1 MTATKRKITVLP
13 GDGIGPEVVDA
24 ALVIVKATGAPVE
37 FEKCEAGARAFQKG
51 VVTGIPK
58 ETIESIERTR
68 VVLKGPLETPIG
80 YGNRSANVTLR
91 TLFETYGNIRPVRE
105 LPGVQTAFTGRNL
118 DIVIVRENIEDLYAG
133 IEYMQTPG
141 VAEGLKLI
149 SREGCEKIVKLAFA
163 FAIAEERK
171 RVHCATKS
179 NIMKLTEGL
188 LQHTFE
194 EFAPQYPSIEAKH
207 ILIDNCAHQLAMRP
221 EQFDVIVT
229 TNMNGDI
236 LSDLTSG
243 LTGGLGFAP
252 SANIGND
259 VSIFEAVHGSAPD
272 IAGKNKANPT
282 ALILSAAMMLR
293 HIGEGKAAN
302 DVEQAVLV
310 SLESGVR
317 TSDMIGVR
325 NPAST
330 TEFTNAV
337 ISNLG
342 KRSKVSPPR
351 DYKKVELPPAQLG
364 VNLVPAKSRRVTGVD
379 VYVES
384 ELEPKALAASLEG
397 LAKSSALRLEMITN
411 RGAMV
416 YPSSDRRVSLVDH
429 FRCRFVPRN
438 SASDLPDSDILT
450 LLATI
455 GGQYRWMHIEKLQ
468 EFDGEPAF
476 SRSQV

>member
-24 ALVIVKATGAPVE
+24 ALAIIKATGVPVE
-37 FEKCEAGARAFQKG
+37 FERCEAGARAFQKG
-51 VVTGIPK
+51 IVTGIPK

-105 LPGVQTAFTGRNL
+105 LPGVQTAFTGRKL

-141 VAEGLKLI
+141 VAEGLKII

-194 EFAPQYPSIEAKH
+194 EFAPQFPSIEAKH
-207 ILIDNCAHQLAMRP
+207 ILIDNAAHQLAMRP

-282 ALILSAAMMLR
+282 ALILSSAMMLR

-310 SLESGVR
+310 TLESGMR
-317 TSDMIGVR
+317 TSDMIGVQ

-330 TEFTNAV
+330 TEFTKAV

-351 DYKKVELPPAQLG
+351 DYKEVELPPARLG
-364 VNLVPAKSRRVTGVD
+364 VNVVTAKNRLLIGLDVYIESDLDPAK
-379 VYVES
+379 
-384 ELEPKALAASLEG
+384 LAAGLEL
-397 LAKSSALRLEMITN
+397 LAKPTPLKLQMITN

-416 YPSSDRRVSLVDH
+416 FPASGRRVSLVDH
-429 FRCRFVPRN
+429 FRCRFVLRD
-438 SASDLPDSDILT
+438 ATAVLGDVEILA
-450 LLATI
+450 LLGTI
-455 GGQYRWMHIEKLQ
+455 GARHRWMHIEKLQ

>member
-1 MTATKRKITVLP
+1 MAPEKRTVTILP
-13 GDGIGPEVVDA
+13 GDGIGPEVVEA
-24 ALVIVKATGAPVE
+24 ALAIIEATGAPVE
-37 FEKCEAGARAFQKG
+37 FERHEAGAKAFKRG
-51 VVTGIPK
+51 IETGIPN
-58 ETIESIERTR
+58 ETIDSVERTQ

-91 TLFETYGNIRPVRE
+91 TLFETFGNIRPVRE
-105 LPGVQTAFTGRNL
+105 LPGVQTAFTGRKL

-141 VAEGLKLI
+141 VAESLKLI
-149 SREGCEKIVKLAFA
+149 SRAGCEKIVKLAFA
-163 FAIAEERK
+163 FAMAEGRK
-171 RVHCATKS
+171 RVHCATKA
-179 NIMKLTEGL
+179 NIMKLSEGL

-194 EFAPQYPSIEAKH
+194 EFAPQFPAIEAKH
-207 ILIDNCAHQLAMRP
+207 ILIDNCAHQLVMRP

-252 SANIGND
+252 SANIGNE

-282 ALILSAAMMLR
+282 ALILSAVMMLR

-310 SLESGVR
+310 TLESGIR
-317 TSDMIGVR
+317 TGDMAGAAE
-325 NPAST
+325 PAST
-330 TEFTNAV
+330 SAFRDAV

-342 KRSKVSPPR
+342 RRSKLSAPREYRKVPLPASNPGVSVVTTGR
-351 DYKKVELPPAQLG
+351 
-364 VNLVPAKSRRVTGVD
+364 RRVIGLD
-379 VYVES
+379 VYIES
-384 ELEPKALAASLEG
+384 ELEPKALARGLENLSG
-397 LAKSSALRLEMITN
+397 ATNMRLQMITN

-416 YPSSDRRVSLVDH
+416 FPSSDRRVSLVDH
-429 FRCRFVPRN
+429 FRCRFVLRE
-438 SASDLPDSDILT
+438 SAGDLADSDILS
-450 LLATI
+450 LLQKI
-455 GGQYRWMHIEKLQ
+455 GNQYRWMHVEKLQ
-468 EFDGEPAF
+468 EFDGNPAF
-476 SRSQV
+476 SKSQL

>member
-24 ALVIVKATGAPVE
+24 ALAIIKATGVPVE

-51 VVTGIPK
+51 IVTGIPK

-105 LPGVQTAFTGRNL
+105 LPGVQTAFTGRKL

-141 VAEGLKLI
+141 VAEGLKII

-194 EFAPQYPSIEAKH
+194 DFAPQFPSIEAKH
-207 ILIDNCAHQLAMRP
+207 ILIDNAAHQLAMRP

-282 ALILSAAMMLR
+282 ALILSSAMMLR

-310 SLESGVR
+310 TLESGMR
-317 TSDMIGVR
+317 TSDMIGVQ
-325 NPAST
+325 NPATT
-330 TEFTNAV
+330 TEFTKAV

-351 DYKKVELPPAQLG
+351 DYKEVELPPARLG
-364 VNLVPAKSRRVTGVD
+364 VNAVTAKSRRLIGLD
-379 VYVES
+379 VYIES
-384 ELEPKALAASLEG
+384 DLDPAELAAGLEL
-397 LAKSSALRLEMITN
+397 LAKPTPLKLQMITN

-416 YPSSDRRVSLVDH
+416 FPASGRRVSLVDH
-429 FRCRFVPRN
+429 FRSRFVLRD
-438 SASDLPDSDILT
+438 AAAVLGDVEILA
-450 LLATI
+450 LLGTI
-455 GGQYRWMHIEKLQ
+455 GARHRWMHVEKLQ